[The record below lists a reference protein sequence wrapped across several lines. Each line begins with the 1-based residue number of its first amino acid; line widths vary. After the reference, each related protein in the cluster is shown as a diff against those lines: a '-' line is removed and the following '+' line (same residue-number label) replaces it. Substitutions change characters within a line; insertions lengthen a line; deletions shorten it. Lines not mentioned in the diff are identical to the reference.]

1 MSLKS
6 KRCFLFIGSTILL
19 ACIVHAFF
27 ISQLMLAMSGGGS
40 SQGDWGSIF
49 FYPHLILMYI
59 LPPHSFNEEGLT
71 GWKFIGKTIGTF
83 PASLLYGAV
92 ITLALFYLYDKFHH
106 AKNEKA
112 GN

>member
-1 MSLKS
+1 M
-6 KRCFLFIGSTILL
+6 CFLFIGSTIIL

-27 ISQLMLAMSGGGS
+27 ISQLMLAISGGA
-40 SQGDWGSIF
+40 SQGDWESII

-71 GWKFIGKTIGTF
+71 GWKFISKTIGAF

-92 ITLALFYLYDKFHH
+92 ITLVLFYLHGRFHH
-106 AKNEKA
+106 AKNGKT
-112 GN
+112 GK